1 MKKFTDS
8 YYWTPLLAAIAFI
21 GGILCNNLLKT
32 DSGRSTTE
40 KKFQNILNLIQN
52 EYVDVIDVDS
62 LLEETIPGLF
72 SNLDPHSVY
81 ISAADI
87 KAVNEELDGSF
98 SGVGIQFA
106 LNRDTIA
113 VIEAISGGP
122 AEIVGIKAGDRIIAV
137 DGENVAGTGIS
148 NEGVMAMLKGEKGS
162 IVRLSIKR
170 AGAKK
175 ALEFDVTRGDIPVT
189 SIDAAYM
196 VTPEIGYVRVNKFGK
211 TTYDEFW
218 QSLNDL
224 NHNGAKDFII
234 DLRGNT
240 GGFMEMAILMV
251 NELLPAG
258 TQIVYTIGRNA
269 QDDTHVISDGT
280 GAFKNS
286 RVAVLIDEYSASS
299 SEIFAG
305 AIQDNDRGL
314 IIGRRSFGKGLVQR
328 QIDLPDNSAIRLTVA
343 RYYTPSGRCI
353 QKDYSD
359 GAAYENDIY
368 ERYNHGEAF
377 DIDSVRQN
385 TDLQFT
391 TLHGRTVYGGGGIM
405 PDIFVPNDTIGF
417 TGYFINVANA
427 GLLQRYTLEFA
438 DMNRS
443 NLNNA
448 DSVDD
453 ILRLL
458 PSDDTLL
465 RSFVSFAASNGIP
478 ARWYYINI
486 SRNLIINQLK
496 ALIARDILGIG
507 AYYEIINR
515 SDPTVKKAI
524 EKLTDGDA
532 DFPITDR
539 DQTTGNEQI

>member
-40 KKFQNILNLIQN
+40 KKLQNILNLIQN
-52 EYVDVIDVDS
+52 EYVDVVDVDS
-62 LLEETIPGLF
+62 LIEKTIPRLF
-72 SNLDPHSVY
+72 TNLDPHSVY
-81 ISAADI
+81 IPAADI
-87 KAVNEELDGSF
+87 KAVNEALDGSF
-98 SGVGIQFA
+98 SGIGIQFA

-113 VIEAISGGP
+113 VIESISDGP
-122 AEIVGIKAGDRIIAV
+122 AERVGIKAGDRIIAV
-137 DGENVAGTGIS
+137 DGENVAGVGITNEQVTGK
-148 NEGVMAMLKGEKGS
+148 LKGEKGS
-162 IVRLSIKR
+162 IVNLSIKR
-170 AGAKK
+170 AGTKK
-175 ALEFDVTRGDIPVT
+175 TLEFEVTRGDIPVT
-189 SIDAAYM
+189 SIDASYL
-196 VTPEIGYVRVNKFGK
+196 VTPEIGYIKINKFGR

-218 QSLNDL
+218 QSLNEL
-224 NHNGAKDFII
+224 SHNGARDYII

-251 NELLPAG
+251 NEFLPGG
-258 TQIVYTIGRNA
+258 TQIVYTIGRNR
-269 QDDTHVISDGT
+269 QDDSHVISDGT
-280 GAFKNS
+280 GAFKGS
-286 RVAVLIDEYSASS
+286 RVTVLIDEFSASA

-328 QIDLPDNSAIRLTVA
+328 QIDLSDNSAIRLTVA

-359 GAAYENDIY
+359 EIAYENDIY
-368 ERYNHGEAF
+368 DRYTHGEAY

-385 TDLQFT
+385 TDLQFM

-427 GLLQRYTLEFA
+427 GLFQRYTLEFA
-438 DMNRS
+438 DMNRED
-443 NLNNA
+443 LNAAN
-448 DSVDD
+448 SVDD
-453 ILRLL
+453 ILQLL

-486 SRNLIINQLK
+486 SRNIILNQLK
-496 ALIARDILGIG
+496 ALIARDILGVG
-507 AYYEIINR
+507 AYYEIINKT
-515 SDPTVKKAI
+515 DPNVSEAI
-524 EKLTDGDA
+524 KRLKNGDA
-532 DFPITDR
+532 DFPIKYNGDIAAHEKR
-539 DQTTGNEQI
+539 